1 MEPNK
6 TQSPRN
12 TATIWERGW
21 LEEGPERYQ
30 PGFLVTIFMH
40 RIVIYAHLSHLGS
53 LKALNFFQPCRLC
66 SPWRPT
72 CSLLK
77 PLLDWPAPSTGC
89 PQPNHVYTKPEVP
102 CYATRDSPVTTMT
115 HGEVDPWDTYSWRRA
130 HTQNYIPSM
139 DNLNRSITHEE
150 FESVI
155 WDYFTKKTSGSGT
168 FTAVF

>member
-1 MEPNK
+1 MRISDNKTEGFLSLMEPNK

-66 SPWRPT
+66 SPWRPI
-72 CSLLK
+72 CSLFK

-89 PQPNHVYTKPEVP
+89 PQPNHVYTKPEVS
-102 CYATRDSPVTTMT
+102 CYATRDSPVIQWPM
-115 HGEVDPWDTYSWRRA
+115 EKW
-130 HTQNYIPSM
+130 IPE
-139 DNLNRSITHEE
+139 IPIAEE
-150 FESVI
+150 GPTPKTIFPLWTI
-155 WDYFTKKTSGSGT
+155 WIDL
-168 FTAVF
+168 